1 MGAAPG
7 TLLRVG
13 TGTFG
18 RYQTCGGRPTG
29 RNPRGWMAAMAHTAA
44 PDEPLGPPRAYVHI
58 GAPKTG
64 TTFLQSVLWANREQ
78 LATDGVLYP
87 YEQARQHFP
96 AMLDLRER
104 GWGAHP
110 PGYWRGTWDAVA
122 KRAATWSG
130 HTVILG
136 NEILGG
142 ASDAQIR
149 RLADS
154 LAPAEV
160 HVIFT
165 ARDLARQ
172 LVSDWQEH
180 LKHKHTV
187 TLEAFVDDLI
197 EHGRDAQPP
206 FGEMFWDLH
215 DAAHVLQRWSRVV
228 PSSRIHLVTVPPPG
242 APGGLLWQRFCEV
255 TGLDPARYSLNV
267 RRSNTSLG
275 RAEAEVVRRINL
287 RVQRMHPPHY
297 DALVRLRLTGKTLN
311 GSGGR
316 IVLPEGRMPWVRQR
330 SRTLVD
336 SLADSGYDVVGDL
349 EELMPREQDHEG
361 YVATRAIP
369 ARQMLPIA
377 IRANAALLRIAAG
390 QRSRIQRYRRRLGEL
405 PPEPPASPAGLRAQT
420 RHLLSTLR
428 GRLHR

>member
-1 MGAAPG
+1 
-7 TLLRVG
+7 
-13 TGTFG
+13 
-18 RYQTCGGRPTG
+18 
-29 RNPRGWMAAMAHTAA
+29 MAAMADPAA
-44 PDEPLGPPRAYVHI
+44 PAEPRRPPKVYVHI

-64 TTFLQSVLWANREQ
+64 TTFVQSVLWANREQ

-87 YEQARQHFP
+87 YEQAKQHFT

-122 KRAATWSG
+122 RRAATWSG

-142 ASDAQIR
+142 ATDSQIQ
-149 RLADS
+149 RLVHS

-180 LKHKHTV
+180 IKHKHTV
-187 TLEAFVDDLI
+187 TLEDFVDDLV
-197 EHGRDAQPP
+197 ENGRDATPP

-215 DAAHVLQRWSRVV
+215 DAGYVLQRWARVV
-228 PSSRIHLVTVPPPG
+228 PAERIHLVTLPPPG
-242 APGGLLWQRFCEV
+242 GEGGLLWTRFCQV
-255 TGLDPARYSLNV
+255 TGLDPDGYSLDV
-267 RRSNTSLG
+267 RRANTSLG

-287 RVQRMHPPHY
+287 RVQSMQPPHY
-297 DALVRLRLTGKTLN
+297 DQLVRLRLTGKTLN

-316 IVLPEGRMPWVRQR
+316 IVLPEGQMPWVQKR
-330 SRTLVD
+330 SRELIDT
-336 SLADSGYDVVGDL
+336 LADSGYDVAGDL
-349 EELMPREQDHEG
+349 VELMPRAEDHDG
-361 YVATRAIP
+361 YVATSAIKP
-369 ARQMLPIA
+369 GQLLPVS
-377 IRANAALLRIAAG
+377 IRVNAALLRIAAG
-390 QRSRIQRYRRRLGEL
+390 QRTKLQRYRRRLGEL
-405 PPEPPASPAGLRAQT
+405 PPEPTAPGSGVRARTGRGLAA
-420 RHLLSTLR
+420 LR
-428 GRLHR
+428 SRLRRR